1 MKRQRRQLEGPA
13 TSSSRLQDASENST
27 SVSLALT
34 YSCQS
39 YHDMPPAANLKS
51 FFTPASRDKG
61 RAQEDVESS
70 PLSKKRKIQTSPKIG
85 QSSSEWLAADERR
98 QLERAIQLSLRDT
111 EADSTSSATLV
122 QETQE
127 VVKDESDQPVDL
139 ASNSLAVAE
148 EQSADTSSMDP
159 SASSKIEEQTPRKQE
174 TTTPTKS
181 QQQQAE
187 PSGSKQPSTSLPVAP
202 LFAKQHPSAL
212 LGQPIPPPTF
222 QPSDFAPLSSAQPL
236 TQSGLDCLFLP
247 NWLGTSARQALR
259 NWMLT
264 ELQWHRVCYV
274 RPGGFKVNTREY
286 TY

>member
-1 MKRQRRQLEGPA
+1 
-13 TSSSRLQDASENST
+13 
-27 SVSLALT
+27 
-34 YSCQS
+34 
-39 YHDMPPAANLKS
+39 MPPAANLKS

-111 EADSTSSATLV
+111 ETNSTSSATLV
-122 QETQE
+122 QGTEE
-127 VVKDESDQPVDL
+127 VVVNNESSQPVDL
-139 ASNSLAVAE
+139 VSKPIAVAE
-148 EQSADTSSMDP
+148 EQPPDTSSIDP
-159 SASSKIEEQTPRKQE
+159 PTSPEAEEQAPQKQQA
-174 TTTPTKS
+174 TTPAKS
-181 QQQQAE
+181 QQQQTEA
-187 PSGSKQPSTSLPVAP
+187 GSSKRPSTSLPVAP

-236 TQSGLDCLFLP
+236 TQSRLDCLFLP